1 MVMEYVAGG
10 ELFDYIVSHGRIKEK
25 DARKFIR
32 QMISA
37 LEYCH
42 AHLVIHRDLKPENLL
57 LDEGLNIKI
66 TDFGLS
72 NIMKPGQRFST
83 FCGSLH
89 YACPEILKGEEY
101 VGPGVDIWAMGVI
114 LYCLVVGSQPWDG
127 KSSDELLDQIFT
139 EGLVLPEWISE
150 ECADLIIKMLRVKEK
165 DRITLAEMKL
175 HPWVTAD
182 YNSPPPCY
190 LPEQNPVSDID
201 DDVMRQLVQIGFHDT
216 PDARAEILS
225 NQKTQLVVTYHLL
238 HQNLPPERR
247 LKRRTSSIS
256 PASSRDSSPSKRGS
270 AKREKRKSI
279 EVKDAVEA
287 LKAVGRKKSHSV
299 GPMFDPNNPRA
310 LPPHLLA
317 QQQAKA
323 AQQAGLPEDDSQPSS
338 PSAATAGAAGDSLHG
353 GLPSVS
359 ALIGTADASAP
370 SSAGTD
376 VSPYTS
382 VAGSPRHGAVSP
394 PRINAVGL
402 EPLSPTTVSPPRQVE
417 SLPAHATII
426 VPHLDAS
433 RSRSPGRIR
442 SPRRKKS
449 DSVSSPTG
457 PNTAAPKKI
466 ALPKL
471 KLETIGR
478 DPKDEAQRPHSAD
491 PKKYIRAR
499 PPGLPIVSEDH
510 DNLASPAS
518 DAPRSASMSIGPVPD
533 SPVSQ
538 TSEVE
543 DDLDSPVGVSGAS
556 ILSSSWN
563 GDKANFGGR
572 AAAGAIPRKP
582 TTGRPILDMSDLKK
596 EVDKVINDPAMAA
609 KLKKPMKP
617 HPLVS
622 PRHAPRKSVKGIF
635 ELPLPEQGNFDDME
649 SPRSL
654 TQNTAPSALFG
665 VSTTTSLP
673 SKDIRKRI
681 VLAVDALKLICKQEN
696 SNLFRC
702 SIADITLDIEIMKIQ
717 KLKNMRGV
725 KLSRVSGDVWAYKAI
740 ADKLVAALGL

>member
-1 MVMEYVAGG
+1 M
-10 ELFDYIVSHGRIKEK
+10 SH
-25 DARKFIR
+25 A
-32 QMISA
+32 
-37 LEYCH
+37 
-42 AHLVIHRDLKPENLL
+42 
-57 LDEGLNIKI
+57 
-66 TDFGLS
+66 
-72 NIMKPGQRFST
+72 
-83 FCGSLH
+83 
-89 YACPEILKGEEY
+89 ACPEILKGEEY

-165 DRITLAEMKL
+165 DRITIAEMKL
-175 HPWVTAD
+175 HPWVVAD

-190 LPEQNPVSDID
+190 LPEQNPVADID
-201 DDVMRQLVQIGFHDT
+201 DEVMKQLVQIGFHDT

-238 HQNLPPERR
+238 LQNIPPERR
-247 LKRRTSSIS
+247 LKKRNSTVES
-256 PASSRDSSPSKRGS
+256 SSRENSPNKRGS
-270 AKREKRKSI
+270 SRRKSI
-279 EVKDAVEA
+279 EIKDAVEA
-287 LKAVGRKKSHSV
+287 LKSHTRKKSHSV

-310 LPPHLLA
+310 LPPHILA
-317 QQQAKA
+317 QQQLAA
-323 AQQAGLPEDDSQPSS
+323 RQAQQAQQAADEDPAS
-338 PSAATAGAAGDSLHG
+338 PTAGSARSAGDA
-353 GLPSVS
+353 VS
-359 ALIGTADASAP
+359 ASSNPAVQPDASAP
-370 SSAGTD
+370 SSAGAD
-376 VSPYTS
+376 VSPTS
-382 VAGSPRHGAVSP
+382 SMAGSPRSEATSP
-394 PRINAVGL
+394 SRRTPSIA
-402 EPLSPTTVSPPRQVE
+402 EPGSPTTRSASPGRQSD

-426 VPHLDAS
+426 VPHLDAA

-449 DSVSSPTG
+449 DSVSAS
-457 PNTAAPKKI
+457 AAPGSPGAVKKI

-478 DPKDEAQRPHSAD
+478 DGKEETQRPHSAD
-491 PKKYIRAR
+491 PKKFIKNRA
-499 PPGLPIVSEDH
+499 GLPIIGEDQ
-510 DNLASPAS
+510 DALLSPAS
-518 DAPRSASMSIGPVPD
+518 DAPRSSSVQAD
-533 SPVSQ
+533 PVSP
-538 TSEVE
+538 TSDEAEE
-543 DDLDSPVGVSGAS
+543 DFPESPSSNNSLSPS

-563 GDKANFGGR
+563 GDKATFGGR
-572 AAAGAIPRKP
+572 AIPRKP
-582 TTGRPILDMSDLKK
+582 TTGRPVLDMSDLKK
-596 EVDKVINDPAMAA
+596 EVDKVINDPSLAA

-635 ELPLPEQGNFDDME
+635 ELSLPDPTNPEEME

-654 TQNTAPSALFG
+654 TQNTAPSAMFG

-681 VLAVDALKLICKQEN
+681 VVAVDALQLVCKQEN

-740 ADKLVAALGL
+740 ADKLVASLGL